1 MNCLL
6 TALILSAALMVP
18 PVAAQAGRL
27 VSTRIDRVAEF
38 YHNRDGFSGIVAV
51 ADNHHTIFLRGY
63 GYANFESKTAFT
75 PDTRFRVGSLSK
87 QFTAAAIL
95 LLQQDG
101 KLKTSDL
108 ISRYEPNT
116 PAAWS
121 TITLRNL
128 LTHTSGIPDVDFG
141 DILKNSPHT
150 MEQLMGQTREKPLEF
165 LPGTRMEYANINYML
180 LGRVIEQAS
189 GQPYCQFLQER
200 IFRPLR
206 LTETGCDW
214 SSLPA
219 SQRANGYRPSA
230 DGPVHVGDND
240 LSSIAG
246 AGNLY
251 SSASDLIR
259 WTEALFGGKALSPS
273 SIREMTTPFMEGYGY
288 GLQIGSQY
296 GTVDI
301 FHNGAVDGFFS
312 FLDYIPS
319 NKTTVVVLT
328 NLVGEGNHTTP
339 GTLALDTEVVR
350 LATGDTGI
358 LPSEGREANVP
369 EKLLGSYSGRYRAA
383 DPQSSQILI
392 VTLADGHLYI
402 QNEGA
407 KSDPERMMAEA
418 PARFY
423 LANQDV
429 EVTFDLRG
437 AGSLQVFDFSS
448 MSGGDF
454 ERATESTV
462 KLPNYTD
469 GGVDARPPHQ
479 QP

>member
-1 MNCLL
+1 MNCLFS
-6 TALILSAALMVP
+6 ALILSTALMVP
-18 PVAAQAGRL
+18 PVAARARTP

-51 ADNHHTIFLRGY
+51 ARNHHTIFLRGY
-63 GYANFESKTAFT
+63 GYANFESKTAFAPT
-75 PDTRFRVGSLSK
+75 TRFRVGSLSK
-87 QFTAAAIL
+87 QFTAAALL

-101 KLKTSDL
+101 KLKTSDF
-108 ISRYEPNT
+108 ISRYEPNA

-141 DILKNSPHT
+141 FILKNSAHT
-150 MEQLMGQTREKPLEF
+150 PEQLIGETREKPLEF
-165 LPGTRMEYANINYML
+165 PPGSRMEYANINYML
-180 LGRVIEQAS
+180 LGRVIERAS

-200 IFRPLR
+200 IFLPLR

-214 SSLPA
+214 NSLPA

-230 DGPVHVGDND
+230 NGPVRVGDND

-251 SSASDLIR
+251 SSAGDLIR
-259 WTEALFGGKALSPS
+259 WTEALFGGKVLSPGS
-273 SIREMTTPFMEGYGY
+273 LKEMTAPFMEGYGY
-288 GLQIGSQY
+288 GLQIDRQY
-296 GTVDI
+296 GTIDI
-301 FHNGAVDGFFS
+301 SHNGAVDGFFS

-319 NKTTVVVLT
+319 KKVTVVVLT

-339 GTLALDTEVVR
+339 GALALDTEVVR
-350 LATGDTGI
+350 LTTDDTAV
-358 LPSEGREANVP
+358 LPSEGREANVS

-402 QNEGA
+402 QNEGT
-407 KSDPERMMAEA
+407 KNDPERMMAET

-423 LANQDV
+423 LANQDI

-437 AGSLQVFDFSS
+437 SGSLQVFDFSN
-448 MSGGDF
+448 MWGGDF
-454 ERATESTV
+454 ERVTESTV
-462 KLPNYTD
+462 KVPNYTD
-469 GGVDARPPHQ
+469 GVDARPVHQ